1 MLDIFTKE
9 GLIAFIYT
17 LPALLISLSIHEYAH
32 AWVAYKLGDI
42 SQKLR
47 GRLTLDPFKHVDPFG
62 FLCIALFG
70 VGWGRPVMID
80 DRNFKD
86 RAKGTMLT
94 ALAGPVSNILLA
106 IFLTIVLKI
115 LLVTGLLS
123 DNTTNQIVGLL
134 VNMLMITIQFNVIFG
149 IFNMIPLPPFDGSK
163 VLFYFLPQRFR
174 GVMYTLERYS
184 FIIILVIFC
193 TNIASFV
200 ISPAYFLILKFLNF
214 ILGLKKRAIK

>member
-1 MLDIFTKE
+1 
-9 GLIAFIYT
+9 
-17 LPALLISLSIHEYAH
+17 
-32 AWVAYKLGDI
+32 
-42 SQKLR
+42 
-47 GRLTLDPFKHVDPFG
+47 
-62 FLCIALFG
+62 
-70 VGWGRPVMID
+70 MID

-106 IFLTIVLKI
+106 IVLTIVLKI
-115 LLVTGLLS
+115 LFVTGLLS
-123 DNTTNQIVGLL
+123 DNTTNQIVALL
-134 VNMLMITIQFNVIFG
+134 VNMLKITIQFNVIFG

-193 TNIASFV
+193 TDIASIV
-200 ISPAYFLILKFLNF
+200 ISPAYSLVIKFLNF
-214 ILGLKKRAIK
+214 IL

>member
-9 GLIAFIYT
+9 GLITFIYT

-42 SQKLR
+42 SQKLG
-47 GRLTLDPFKHVDPFG
+47 GRLTLDPFKHIDPFG

-70 VGWGRPVMID
+70 VGWGKPVMID

-94 ALAGPVSNILLA
+94 SLAGPVSNILLA
-106 IFLTIVLKI
+106 LFLTILLKI
-115 LLVTGLLS
+115 LIMTGLLS
-123 DNTTNQIVGLL
+123 LTTTNQVVELL
-134 VNMLMITIQFNVIFG
+134 VNMLIITIQFNVVFAV
-149 IFNMIPLPPFDGSK
+149 FNMIPLPPFDGSK

-174 GVMYTLERYS
+174 GIMYTLEKYS

-193 TNIASFV
+193 TNIASYV
-200 ISPAYFLILKFLNF
+200 ISPIYSLILKFLNF
-214 ILGLKKRAIK
+214 ILGL

>member
-1 MLDIFTKE
+1 MLNIFTKE
-9 GLIAFIYT
+9 GLITFLYT

-47 GRLTLDPFKHVDPFG
+47 GRLTLDPFKHIDPFG

-70 VGWGRPVMID
+70 VGWGKPVMID

-86 RAKGTMLT
+86 RAKGTMFT

-106 IFLTIVLKI
+106 LFLTIVLKI
-115 LLVTGLLS
+115 LIMVGLLS
-123 DNTTNQIVGLL
+123 LTTTNQVVGLL
-134 VNMLMITIQFNVIFG
+134 VNMLVVTIQFNVVFG

-163 VLFYFLPQRFR
+163 VLFYFLPQKFK
-174 GVMYTLERYS
+174 GIMYTLERYS
-184 FIIILVIFC
+184 FLIIFFIFI
-193 TNIASFV
+193 TGIGSII
-200 ISPAYFLILKFLNF
+200 ISPAYSLILRFLNF
-214 ILGLKKRAIK
+214 ILRL

>member
-123 DNTTNQIVGLL
+123 DNTSNQIVGLL

-184 FIIILVIFC
+184 FIIILVIFWS
-193 TNIASFV
+193 NIASFV
-200 ISPAYFLILKFLNF
+200 ISPAYSLILKFLNF
-214 ILGLKKRAIK
+214 ILGL

>member
-70 VGWGRPVMID
+70 VGW
-80 DRNFKD
+80 
-86 RAKGTMLT
+86 
-94 ALAGPVSNILLA
+94 
-106 IFLTIVLKI
+106 
-115 LLVTGLLS
+115 
-123 DNTTNQIVGLL
+123 
-134 VNMLMITIQFNVIFG
+134 
-149 IFNMIPLPPFDGSK
+149 
-163 VLFYFLPQRFR
+163 
-174 GVMYTLERYS
+174 
-184 FIIILVIFC
+184 
-193 TNIASFV
+193 
-200 ISPAYFLILKFLNF
+200 
-214 ILGLKKRAIK
+214 

>member
-1 MLDIFTKE
+1 MFDIFTRE
-9 GLIAFIYT
+9 GIISFLYT

-47 GRLTLDPFKHVDPFG
+47 GRLTLDPFKHIEPFG

-70 VGWGRPVMID
+70 VGWGKPVMVD

-94 ALAGPVSNILLA
+94 SLAGPASNLLLA
-106 IFLTIVLKI
+106 ILITLIYKVLIIIGVFTPSATKIVLI
-115 LLVTGLLS
+115 IES
-123 DNTTNQIVGLL
+123 
-134 VNMLMITIQFNVIFG
+134 MLQMTISFNVIFA

-174 GVMYTLERYS
+174 GFMYTLERYS
-184 FIIILVIFC
+184 FIIILVIFM
-193 TNIASFV
+193 TNISSY
-200 ISPAYFLILKFLNF
+200 IIWPAYKFVLNILNF
-214 ILGLKKRAIK
+214 ILNL